1 MVILLVVVLR
11 EVVKQGIGPKRSVP
25 AKSPLERPAT
35 LRQCEALGVGMQVH
49 TTPGRGSPP
58 VGKQGSRDRD
68 DAQQVRLGSAD
79 PAPDTCADRLD
90 AAGHTEV

>member
-1 MVILLVVVLR
+1 MVIVLLVVLR
-11 EVVKQGIGPKRSVP
+11 EVVKQVVRPQRPVE
-25 AKSPLERPAT
+25 AKSPVERPAT
-35 LRQCEALGVGMQVH
+35 LRQCEALGVGVQVH
-49 TTPGRGSPP
+49 TTPTRGPSPI
-58 VGKQGSRDRD
+58 GEQGSRDRD